1 MMDRIA
7 FNLAVYAVPVVP
19 GRPGADER
27 LVRLGDGIRLDR
39 TPAPRVRPAAALGA
53 LCGCGAR
60 GCEKLE
66 RELGHPK

>member
-27 LVRLGDGIRLDR
+27 LVRLGDRVPLDR
-39 TPAPRVRPAAALGA
+39 TPAPRIRPAALGP
-53 LCGCGAR
+53 LCGCGVR
-60 GCEKLE
+60 GHRCS
-66 RELGHPK
+66 